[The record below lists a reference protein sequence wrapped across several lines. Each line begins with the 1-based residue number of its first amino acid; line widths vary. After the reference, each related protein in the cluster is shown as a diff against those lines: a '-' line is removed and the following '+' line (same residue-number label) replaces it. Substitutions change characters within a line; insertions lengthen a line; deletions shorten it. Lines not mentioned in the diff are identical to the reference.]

1 MHHALNAR
9 PPWWLV
15 GPALGL
21 LVVLVQATIN
31 QQIGVLG
38 GFSAVVE
45 RASGRTRELRWKA
58 WFLIGIVLGGFAYGL
73 LAGKL
78 GTTSYGWVTRTFTG
92 DSAWLVAPVLVGA
105 GGLIG
110 YGAKTARGCTSGNGL
125 VGCAAASP
133 SSLVATATFFGTA
146 IIASF
151 VLRSLGAG

>member
-1 MHHALNAR
+1 MHHFFQTR

-15 GPALGL
+15 GPSLGL

-31 QQIGVLG
+31 QQIGILG

-45 RASGRTRELRWKA
+45 RAGGRTTELRWKA
-58 WFLIGIVLGGFAYGL
+58 WFLLGVVVGGFAYGL
-73 LAGKL
+73 VSGRI
-78 GTTSYGWVTRTFTG
+78 GITSYGWLTRSFTG
-92 DSAWLVAPVLVGA
+92 SDSWLAAPVLVAAGA
-105 GGLIG
+105 LIG

-146 IIASF
+146 IVASF
-151 VLRSLGAG
+151 VLRFLGAG

>member
-15 GPALGL
+15 GPALGA
-21 LVVLVQATIN
+21 LVVVVQATIN

-38 GFSAVVE
+38 GFSAAVE
-45 RASGRTRELRWKA
+45 RASGRTREFRWKA
-58 WFLIGIVLGGFAYGL
+58 WFLAGLVLGGFAYGL

-78 GTTSYGWVTRTFTG
+78 GATSYGWLSRTFTG
-92 DSAWLVAPVLVGA
+92 GSAWLIAPLLVGA

-133 SSLVATATFFGTA
+133 SSLVATASFFGTA
-146 IIASF
+146 IVASF
-151 VLRSLGAG
+151 VLRALGAG

>member
-1 MHHALNAR
+1 MHHALSAR
-9 PPWWLV
+9 PPWWV
-15 GPALGL
+15 IGPSLGL

-31 QQIGVLG
+31 AQIGILG
-38 GFSAVVE
+38 GFTAVVE

-58 WFLIGIVLGGFAYGL
+58 WFLIGVVLGGLTYGL
-73 LAGKL
+73 LAGKA
-78 GTTSYGWVTRTFTG
+78 GTTSYGWLTRTFAG
-92 DSAWLVAPVLVGA
+92 DSAWVVAPLLVGA

-146 IIASF
+146 IVASF
-151 VLRSLGAG
+151 ALRFLGAA

>member
-1 MHHALNAR
+1 M
-9 PPWWLV
+9 
-15 GPALGL
+15 LGL

-58 WFLIGIVLGGFAYGL
+58 WFLIGILLGGFAYGL

-78 GTTSYGWVTRTFTG
+78 GTTSYGWVTHTFTG
-92 DSAWLVAPVLVGA
+92 DSAWLVAPVLAGA
-105 GGLIG
+105 GVLIG

-133 SSLVATATFFGTA
+133 SSLVATTTFFGTA
-146 IIASF
+146 IVASF
-151 VLRSLGAG
+151 VLRYLGAG